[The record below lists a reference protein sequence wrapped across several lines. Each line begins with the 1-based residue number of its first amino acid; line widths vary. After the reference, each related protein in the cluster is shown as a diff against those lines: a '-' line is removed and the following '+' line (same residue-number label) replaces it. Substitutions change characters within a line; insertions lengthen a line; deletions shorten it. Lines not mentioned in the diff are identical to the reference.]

1 MTQQICLEICCSLV
15 NANLLQRFR
24 LLTKSKGGVSI
35 RCTENGLQLF
45 RTLTARD
52 CHSMPSTEHGFL
64 WRQVHSRL
72 GAREVLHVQWGLR
85 SRGSRNRRCGIWTN
99 KLRPVAGAQVV
110 RDRHEP
116 IFHEKSSD
124 KTGTQPSSR
133 NPSPPPSS
141 RAKLLSTL
149 MTKNGALPNA
159 LSERRV
165 RSCWSSM
172 SNAPER
178 RPCDGCWCVC
188 TAGSSFE
195 TTLRKIRIG
204 MKLKSC
210 K

>member
-124 KTGTQPSSR
+124 KTGTQHSSR
-133 NPSPPPSS
+133 NPSPPPSYEITHILGTHEIHNGLYNKTKTAKRLRFCVYTVLAKEGFES
-141 RAKLLSTL
+141 RF
-149 MTKNGALPNA
+149 G
-159 LSERRV
+159 
-165 RSCWSSM
+165 
-172 SNAPER
+172 
-178 RPCDGCWCVC
+178 
-188 TAGSSFE
+188 
-195 TTLRKIRIG
+195 TT
-204 MKLKSC
+204 C
-210 K
+210 Q